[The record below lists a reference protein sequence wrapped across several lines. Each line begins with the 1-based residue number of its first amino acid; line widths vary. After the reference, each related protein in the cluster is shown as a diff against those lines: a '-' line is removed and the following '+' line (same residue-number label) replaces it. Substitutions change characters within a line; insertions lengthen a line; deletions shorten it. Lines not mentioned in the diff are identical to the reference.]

1 MRRLLIS
8 RIPSLD
14 LIFYQHP
21 WLLRAAIILG
31 AILFS
36 MVPAL
41 LTTNVTYLVLLL
53 VLVVALLMG
62 IGTVLYLLKRPE
74 AGILAILIT
83 AGSIPFALGTG
94 TGSALPPPV
103 IVLVL
108 MVGLWFLDMWRQR
121 SFRLVRSRTIPP
133 ILALSAVALAAFI
146 LGNPTMLI
154 NIHTASITA
163 RIGGLAIYL
172 LSALAFLLVAHQI
185 KDIKWL
191 ERMVWIVLVLAVLSA
206 IRRLGGAFS
215 LNLLPIIP
223 SGLSGSVFWIWA
235 LVLPFGQMVFNG
247 TLTTRK
253 RVLLGT
259 IFVFLLFVRMIV
271 GQSWTSGWMPPL
283 IAIAVTFAV
292 GAPNLSIFVGALAV
306 LGALTQLD
314 KVVGFV
320 MVGDNEYS
328 LTTRLA
334 AWANLL
340 QMIKVSPFLGLGP
353 ANYYWQSAY
362 TPIMGWWVPYNSHNN
377 YVDILAQTGALGMA
391 CFLWFHAEAAG
402 LALRLRNALPDG
414 FARAFV
420 LSAVGATAGTLA
432 GAMLGD
438 WVIPFVYNVGLD
450 GTRSSLVGWM
460 FFGGL
465 IVIEKTLRKKEES

>member
-1 MRRLLIS
+1 MRRFLIL

-14 LIFYQHP
+14 VFFYQYP

-31 AILFS
+31 AILLS
-36 MVPAL
+36 MVPAV
-41 LTTNVTYLVLLL
+41 LTTDTTNLIVLL
-53 VLVVALLMG
+53 VLIVGMMIGIVA
-62 IGTVLYLLKRPE
+62 VLYLLKQPE

-83 AGSIPFALGTG
+83 AGLIPFALGTG
-94 TGSALPPPV
+94 TGTRLPPPV
-103 IVLVL
+103 IILVL
-108 MVGLWFLDMWRQR
+108 MVGLWILEMWRQR
-121 SFRLVRSRTIPP
+121 SFRLVRSSTIPP
-133 ILALSAVALAAFI
+133 ILALSAVAAVATI
-146 LGNPTMLI
+146 LGSPTMLI

-163 RIGGLAIYL
+163 RIGGLGIYL

-185 KDIKWL
+185 KEIKWL

-206 IRRLGGAFS
+206 IRRFGNVFS
-215 LNLLPIIP
+215 LDLLPIIP
-223 SGLSGSVFWIWA
+223 SGLSGSIFWIWA
-235 LVLPFGQMVFNG
+235 LTLSFGQMVFNR
-247 TLTTRK
+247 TLTNRR
-253 RVLLGT
+253 RVLFAV
-259 IFVFLLFVRMIV
+259 IFLFLLFVRMIV
-271 GQSWTSGWMPPL
+271 GQAWTSGWLPPL

-306 LGALTQLD
+306 LGALTQID

-334 AWANLL
+334 AWTNLL
-340 QMIKVSPFLGLGP
+340 QMIKDSPFLGLGP

-377 YVDILAQTGALGMA
+377 YVDILAQTGMLGMA
-391 CFLWFHAEAAG
+391 CFLWFHAEIARV
-402 LALRLRNALPDG
+402 ALGLRNALPDG

-420 LSAVGATAGTLA
+420 LSAIGATAGTLA
-432 GAMLGD
+432 AAMLGD
-438 WVIPFVYNVGLD
+438 WVIPFVYNVGMD

-465 IVIEKTLRKKEES
+465 VVIEKTLRKEKG